1 MPYRR
6 CLCYAKALKISKSM
20 SATRNTFKGTKACT
34 QGIISTWP
42 MTLSATSS
50 LQLLNHDKRYDL
62 IVTKMTL

>member
-1 MPYRR
+1 
-6 CLCYAKALKISKSM
+6 M